1 MITSRFILALIGAA
15 LLLTACEEDPAPRD
29 AADVRIDHTHDA
41 SATNR
46 DVTTEPDAWPAPDAA
61 EDVALDSAPANDTA
75 TDTTNDTAA
84 DSHTTTPDDLDSTQ
98 DVAPNLAPEDLGAAD
113 ADAAAT
119 TDTDDPGIDDDA
131 GPIEDTTPEPTLPCS
146 QSDGIRAPV
155 PPSEVHCPAGWLHD
169 RDHHLCVREDEALG
183 PFSGA
188 MIETCRSSCND
199 GCDAAIWPVAMARGI
214 RGTARCMPGTALT
227 ARGMCASGE
236 HAFGPFTPELVAA
249 CERAGGGSACG
260 TMRWNLAFAE
270 RLVEASQ
277 VTEGPWRWILPVDHG
292 LRTDGLGAGHFGAAR
307 LNNAGGHSGIDVLAA
322 SGTELL
328 SPCAGYARSG
338 VATGFGRWV
347 QIVCR
352 VPAALSGGHELWAAI
367 LYAHLSSD
375 RVSGGR
381 NVTAGE
387 VVGAVGKSGNAAAA
401 AIRPHVHFEIAI
413 HGSRDAALA
422 ETHASANHADNVATQ
437 RFDAAALSACWTP
450 EGLTPRTGP
459 RRKGRRPDPF
469 MVLACLVGDKPTPAA
484 PPSWLQSIHDRW
496 STHYLPSAPLRVD
509 ASPLAGGRRGR

>member
-1 MITSRFILALIGAA
+1 MKASRRLLLGTLAAA
-15 LLLTACEEDPAPRD
+15 LFSSACESETAPRAAVDVIVESPDD
-29 AADVRIDHTHDA
+29 ATPTAPDPWPDAGTADVDVDAHGDHVEREVSETLGDVFDA
-41 SATNR
+41 
-46 DVTTEPDAWPAPDAA
+46 DGAWPDETQPPPLDIFDTIDTETLDAGAPDAA
-61 EDVALDSAPANDTA
+61 
-75 TDTTNDTAA
+75 
-84 DSHTTTPDDLDSTQ
+84 PDDTGPQDS
-98 DVAPNLAPEDLGAAD
+98 E
-113 ADAAAT
+113 
-119 TDTDDPGIDDDA
+119 DPGIDDDA
-131 GPIEDTTPEPTLPCS
+131 GPAPDTTPEPTLPCTE
-146 QSDGIRAPV
+146 SDGIRAPV
-155 PPSEVHCPAGWLHD
+155 APAEVHCPTGWLHD
-169 RDHHLCVREDEALG
+169 RDYHLCVREDEALG

-188 MIETCRSSCND
+188 MVETCRSSCNE
-199 GCDAAIWPVAMARGI
+199 GCDANTWPVAMARGI
-214 RGTARCMPGTALT
+214 RGTDRCMPGTALT

-270 RLVEASQ
+270 RLVDASQ

-328 SPCAGYARSG
+328 SPCTGYARSG

-347 QIVCR
+347 QIVCP

-375 RVSGGR
+375 RVAGGK
-381 NVTAGE
+381 NVAAGE

-413 HGSRDAALA
+413 HGSRSAALA

-437 RFDAAALSACWTP
+437 RFDAAALAACYTP

-469 MVLACLVGDKPTPAA
+469 MVLACLVGDKPAPVA
-484 PPSWLQSIHDRW
+484 PPAWLQGVHDRW
-496 STHYLPSAPLRVD
+496 STHYSAASPLRVD
-509 ASPLAGGRRGR
+509 ASPLAGARRGR